1 MESIINF
8 LNYLFTFKTFA
19 SLMVGL
25 IILLVIFR
33 NKIVAYIMF
42 GIANVYIDLGLLY
55 IVFKAFMKK

>member
-25 IILLVIFR
+25 IILRVIFR

-42 GIANVYIDLGLLY
+42 GLVNVYIDLGLLY

>member
-1 MESIINF
+1 METIINF